1 MDRGPFELGALIFE
15 RLFLVFA
22 LTCTMVRLSVFFL
35 QDLFSFQV
43 HRGPFEPLA

>member
-22 LTCTMVRLSVFFL
+22 LTCTMVRLSVFL

-43 HRGPFEPLA
+43 DHGPFEPLA